1 MTTKHQNK
9 SGSAVN
15 PTNIMEA
22 VAMYSLLGKDRDL
35 VIELMNKYGEDI
47 TLNDLFKQICTE
59 RNNNLKIIFSE
70 FSDEDIE
77 KLKRGDFIN

>member
-1 MTTKHQNK
+1 MATNKQTKR
-9 SGSAVN
+9 STAN
-15 PTNIMEA
+15 PVDKMEA

>member
-1 MTTKHQNK
+1 MNKQNK
-9 SGSAVN
+9 KINTVN
-15 PTNIMEA
+15 PVDKMEA

>member
-1 MTTKHQNK
+1 MNKQNK
-9 SGSAVN
+9 KTNTVN
-15 PTNIMEA
+15 PVDKMEA

>member
-1 MTTKHQNK
+1 MATNKQTKR
-9 SGSAVN
+9 STAN
-15 PTNIMEA
+15 PVDKMEA
-22 VAMYSLLGKDRDL
+22 VAMYSILGKDRDM
-35 VIELMNKYGEDI
+35 VAELMNKYGEDI